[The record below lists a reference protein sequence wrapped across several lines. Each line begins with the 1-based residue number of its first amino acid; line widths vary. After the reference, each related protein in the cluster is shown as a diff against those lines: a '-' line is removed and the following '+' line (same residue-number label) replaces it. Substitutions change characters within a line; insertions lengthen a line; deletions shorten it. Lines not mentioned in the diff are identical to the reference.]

1 MPYTTT
7 EQLNVAGVYALFE
20 HAIAQKLKYPKI
32 RLIADYQGQSFGQD
46 VVLNR
51 AGEKSRYNGEIM
63 VTDGQP
69 FGSSKYF
76 GRIDTAGVFHATD
89 SAHGCIFDLLR
100 RLGENPAE
108 VASEYGRL
116 TGNCC
121 FCSRRLDDARS
132 TAVGYGPV
140 CAEKWNLP
148 WGE

>member
-1 MPYTTT
+1 LL
-7 EQLNVAGVYALFE
+7 EAIEEA
-20 HAIAQKLKYPKI
+20 HAAIREAQVKLAETAPNGRDYYP
-32 RLIADYQGQSFGQD
+32 QGPAAHGEAVKP

-51 AGEKSRYNGEIM
+51 AGDKSKYTGQIM

-69 FGSSKYF
+69 FGMNKYF
-76 GRIDTAGVFHATD
+76 GRIDQSGVFHATD
-89 SAHGCIFDLLR
+89 SATVAVSELLR

-121 FCSRRLDDARS
+121 FCSRKLDDARS

-140 CAEKWNLP
+140 CAEKFGLE
-148 WGE
+148 WGA